1 MQFHSITLDH
11 INLTNLIEMNEKNF
25 HNLSASTKNEM
36 KTKLSNKT
44 NEIFLSVFSDPMF
57 SSSENFVGEQR
68 KMRTIS
74 DSSAASVMSNE
85 SVCFSLGVGPLWW
98 F

>member
-1 MQFHSITLDH
+1 MPSIMNNKLDP
-11 INLTNLIEMNEKNF
+11 
-25 HNLSASTKNEM
+25 
-36 KTKLSNKT
+36 
-44 NEIFLSVFSDPMF
+44 VF

-68 KMRTIS
+68 KMRTVS

-85 SVCFSLGVGPLWW
+85 SFCISLGVGPLWW

>member
-1 MQFHSITLDH
+1 MSTNK
-11 INLTNLIEMNEKNF
+11 INVL
-25 HNLSASTKNEM
+25 
-36 KTKLSNKT
+36 
-44 NEIFLSVFSDPMF
+44 LSVFSDPMF

-68 KMRTIS
+68 KMRTVS

-85 SVCFSLGVGPLWW
+85 SFCISLGVGPLWW